1 MSIWI
6 DIEGYKL
13 MTCVDTSSEE
23 DARMASVKIRST
35 EEILAG
41 TVTIAVAPC
50 LLQVCLSCFIALQ
63 WEVDTLV
70 WLTCLTVAIY
80 EKLIAI
86 VGKPLY

>member
-1 MSIWI
+1 
-6 DIEGYKL
+6 

-41 TVTIAVAPC
+41 TVTVAVAPS
-50 LLQVCLSCFIALQ
+50 LLKVCLSCFIALQ
-63 WEVDTLV
+63 WEVYALV

-86 VGKPLY
+86 MGKPLY